1 MVDSKGSTSDEETPN
16 GWRRWLAIG
25 VAILV
30 AIFLTLEF
38 GIRMAG
44 ILPERARQ
52 PLEARGLTPRG
63 LNPDLENILDESPL
77 IGHPFLGYALRPG
90 YTAEF
95 RAEAGK
101 VVSQQR
107 SINSWGFRGP
117 EVSLEKPEGV
127 YRIVC
132 LGGSST
138 YGHTPTSD
146 QATWPARLQHWLNDP
161 VAESPK
167 RVEVLNAGCSGYSTV
182 ESTAN
187 LALRMLDFD
196 PDLVIVYHTINDARC
211 ALWLRGGPIRSDNSH
226 WRAVWPRLV
235 EAPGENLLEHSMSYL
250 VLRKLFTSYAD
261 GVNSLNNY
269 AIVGYH
275 PKDKDPFEPG
285 TPAETGFESFRR
297 NLVNIQSL
305 AKAHGAEVMFVTQGC
320 DDRDIGA
327 ASRDAQ
333 IAAMDRMTAI
343 LGEVARERDVHLV
356 DAKTDMENKAERE
369 GWDRYFTKE
378 VHLTDAGCELLALLI
393 AGPIKKLGLIQ

>member
-1 MVDSKGSTSDEETPN
+1 MVDSKGSASGEAPPN

-30 AIFLTLEF
+30 AIFLTLEV
-38 GIRMAG
+38 GVRMAG
-44 ILPERARQ
+44 LLPERVQQ
-52 PLEARGLTPRG
+52 PLEERGWTPRG
-63 LNPDLENILDESPL
+63 LNPDLENILAESPL
-77 IGHPFLGYALRPG
+77 VGHPFLGYALRPG
-90 YTAEF
+90 YSAE
-95 RAEAGK
+95 EP
-101 VVSQQR
+101 QQR

-117 EVSLEKPEGV
+117 EVTREKPDGV

-138 YGHTPTSD
+138 YGHTPSSD
-146 QATWPARLQHWLNDP
+146 ATTWPARLQHWLNDA
-161 VAESPK
+161 VAESP
-167 RVEVLNAGCSGYSTV
+167 RPVEVLNAGCSGYSTV

-235 EAPGENLLEHSMSYL
+235 EAPGEHLLEHSMSYL

-269 AIVGYH
+269 AIVGYD

-297 NLVNIQSL
+297 NLINIQAL
-305 AKAHGAEVMFVTQGC
+305 AKAHGADVMFVTQGC

-327 ASRDAQ
+327 PSRDAQ

-343 LGEVARERDVHLV
+343 LGEVARDYDVHLV
-356 DAKTDMENKAERE
+356 DAKTDMENKAAQE

-393 AGPIKKLGLIQ
+393 AGPIKKLGLIR